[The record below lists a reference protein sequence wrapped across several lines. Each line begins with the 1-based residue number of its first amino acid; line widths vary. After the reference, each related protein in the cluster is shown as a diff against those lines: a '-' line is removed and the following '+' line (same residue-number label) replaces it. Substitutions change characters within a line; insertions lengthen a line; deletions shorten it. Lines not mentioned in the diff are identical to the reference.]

1 MFKQSVFSKEE
12 SNDSQSH
19 ILQFV
24 TKFPSWKL
32 EVFWKSVTLQD
43 FFFHLKLANTS
54 FVEHGSLDRNG
65 LWHHRILQVFFWTLN
80 KNKDEQKYTW
90 YTPWKS
96 SDQTSRMVFSM
107 IHIKDSRSYQV
118 GKPFGLPWD
127 SPGKCF
133 QLFGGVIL
141 CRPLPREIIGTIGAL
156 EPSWVGITNDII
168 MMFIVKFVEKCWWFS
183 WFWWSWWWV
192 VDMCRMFTQCLL
204 LFVLMVFDDD
214 DDDDVDNRHGKTWL
228 KISHLRSPNTTSSQ
242 KVCLAVWESPPNC
255 RSNSGLVRFSQNS
268 QKWF

>member
-107 IHIKDSRSYQV
+107 IHIKDSRSYQWAKF
-118 GKPFGLPWD
+118 GRLGLPGHTKAEAPFFSEFSAQGTMMYSANVD
-127 SPGKCF
+127 HASQGFPIHRKLSCFFLAPGKN
-133 QLFGGVIL
+133 QRELFLIPTVNSPDRDPQETNQSMVNPCMGG
-141 CRPLPREIIGTIGAL
+141 RFEI
-156 EPSWVGITNDII
+156 
-168 MMFIVKFVEKCWWFS
+168 
-183 WFWWSWWWV
+183 
-192 VDMCRMFTQCLL
+192 
-204 LFVLMVFDDD
+204 
-214 DDDDVDNRHGKTWL
+214 
-228 KISHLRSPNTTSSQ
+228 
-242 KVCLAVWESPPNC
+242 AVPHAS
-255 RSNSGLVRFSQNS
+255 V
-268 QKWF
+268 